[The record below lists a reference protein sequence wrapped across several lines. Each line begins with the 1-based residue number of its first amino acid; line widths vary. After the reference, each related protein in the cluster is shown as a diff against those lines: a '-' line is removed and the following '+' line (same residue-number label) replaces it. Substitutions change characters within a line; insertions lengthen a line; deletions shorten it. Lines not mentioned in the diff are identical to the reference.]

1 MTIGTIVEAA
11 REAEAAT
18 LLWLL
23 AGALMLL
30 AIVSVFAEQ
39 RRTRRRDLDNPG
51 WVPWNLLQILS
62 FLLAI
67 AAAVLAIR
75 S

>member
-1 MTIGTIVEAA
+1 MTIGTIMDAA
-11 REAEAAT
+11 AEAETAT
-18 LLWLL
+18 LLWAL

-30 AIVSVFAEQ
+30 AVLSIFAEQ
-39 RRTRRRDLDNPG
+39 RRTRRPNLDAPG
-51 WVPWNLLQILS
+51 WVPWNLLQILC

-67 AAAVLAIR
+67 AVAVLAIR